1 MEFSLRDGTLW
12 CTLALI
18 PSKAPLSNPV
28 ILDCPVVFQNGTY
41 VLGDPELSSE
51 SLPASEE
58 YAPSTD
64 RLLWV
69 DENGGMMQAATQ
81 EEYAAGGTPVE
92 LEDGYLYFRF

>member
-1 MEFSLRDGTLW
+1 M
-12 CTLALI
+12 
-18 PSKAPLSNPV
+18 
-28 ILDCPVVFQNGTY
+28 VFQDESY

-51 SLPASEE
+51 SLPVSEK